1 MTLFAT
7 IVVVVRS
14 TPTFAKENQRLA
26 FSKRLREEWTR
37 TGRLDSP
44 AVLAREIN
52 LHLRPSEQVHPSS
65 CRKWLPGQSIPTQ
78 EKLQVLA
85 RILQVSPAWLRY
97 GQRTEL
103 QEPAPAPAPAPL
115 SPAELSLLEVWRQL
129 NRNQQRAVRLLI
141 GQMLNQA
148 G

>member
-1 MTLFAT
+1 VTLFAT
-7 IVVVVRS
+7 IVVAVRS
-14 TPTFAKENQRLA
+14 PPTFAKENQRLA

-65 CRKWLPGQSIPTQ
+65 CRKWLHGQSIPTQ

-103 QEPAPAPAPAPL
+103 QEPAPAPAPL

-148 G
+148 N